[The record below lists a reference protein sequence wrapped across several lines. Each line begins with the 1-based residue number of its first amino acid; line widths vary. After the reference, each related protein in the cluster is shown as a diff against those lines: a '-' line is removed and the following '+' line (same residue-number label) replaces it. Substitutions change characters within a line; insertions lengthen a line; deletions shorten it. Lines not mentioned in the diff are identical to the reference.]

1 MPAGGLRHAGMALRT
16 ARKSIFL
23 GDFMPDLY
31 LPAAAPTR
39 RRPALK
45 PPVAIEP
52 DRWRLMAAAFAGTG
66 GLVIGDE
73 LADLIRQQTL
83 EGGEPL
89 VSQPVS
95 LVARWI
101 VSGMALSMESPW
113 GIVLPLFQ
121 FDLPRAALHPEVPM
135 VCAELGG
142 MLNRTEMALWFVT
155 PNEWLEGERPALAL
169 RTRLTDVRRAARHLA
184 DGA

>member
-1 MPAGGLRHAGMALRT
+1 MTSRT
-16 ARKSIFL
+16 ARRAILL
-23 GDFMPDLY
+23 GDSMADLY
-31 LPAAAPTR
+31 LPAAAPVHR
-39 RRPALK
+39 FRAIK

-52 DRWRLMAAAFAGTG
+52 DRWRLMAAAFADTG
-66 GLVIGDE
+66 GLVVGDE

-83 EGGEPL
+83 GHDEPL

-113 GIVLPLFQ
+113 GIVLPMFQ

-135 VCAELGG
+135 VCAELSGALDPVG
-142 MLNRTEMALWFVT
+142 MALWFVT
-155 PNEWLEGERPALAL
+155 PNEWLEGERPALVM
-169 RTRLTDVRRAARHLA
+169 RTRLTDVRRAARHVA
-184 DGA
+184 DGG

>member
-1 MPAGGLRHAGMALRT
+1 MA
-16 ARKSIFL
+16 
-23 GDFMPDLY
+23 DLY
-31 LPAAAPTR
+31 LPAAAPTHR
-39 RRPALK
+39 LPALK
-45 PPVAIEP
+45 PPVVIGP
-52 DRWRLMAAAFAGTG
+52 DRWRLIAAAFADTG
-66 GLVIGDE
+66 GLVVGDE
-73 LADLIRQQTL
+73 LADLIRQQTR
-83 EGGEPL
+83 GGEEPL

-135 VCAELGG
+135 VCAEVGG
-142 MLNRTEMALWFVT
+142 KLNRTEMALWFVT